1 MVERF
6 IEKPNLP
13 RQPRGT
19 RAGGRFA
26 QRKEVISE
34 PSVDLGAELAEL
46 DGSKV
51 AEELARKREEAIT
64 AAAKK
69 VSNVETPR
77 DEAAILEG
85 MEASLRGNLSDDHFF
100 ESDASRFAPEQKPAI
115 QLGGR
120 LEMAGGSWQYPPSY
134 SDVEQIVDHWARCIL
149 HDSALANVQN
159 ADRYGRDLTV
169 YEAELE
175 QWKRSQPTL
184 TSRFIRKHPEETA
197 AVQAEWKA
205 RKQYIDR
212 IRYGIGLIELENLRD
227 VTRLHAIWLQTFK
240 MSSQVQTEVALRE
253 FVMTSGEVTTILDVE
268 KKYRLSEISSAWFN
282 REKFRSEE

>member
-1 MVERF
+1 M
-6 IEKPNLP
+6 
-13 RQPRGT
+13 
-19 RAGGRFA
+19 
-26 QRKEVISE
+26 
-34 PSVDLGAELAEL
+34 DLGAELAEL
-46 DGSKV
+46 DGSKA
-51 AEELARKREEAIT
+51 AEELARKREEAIA

-69 VSNVETPR
+69 VSNVETPS

-85 MEASLRGNLSDDHFF
+85 MEASFRANLSDDHFF

-134 SDVEQIVDHWARCIL
+134 SDVEQIVDHWARCVL
-149 HDSALANVQN
+149 HDSALTNVQN
-159 ADRYGRDLTV
+159 ADRYGRDLTI
-169 YEAELE
+169 YEDEFE
-175 QWKRSQPTL
+175 KWERSQPTL
-184 TSRFIRKHPEETA
+184 TSRFIRKHPEESA
-197 AVQAEWKA
+197 AVKAEWKT

>member
-100 ESDASRFAPEQKPAI
+100 ESDASRF
-115 QLGGR
+115 
-120 LEMAGGSWQYPPSY
+120 
-134 SDVEQIVDHWARCIL
+134 VDHWARCIL